1 MIQII
6 GDIDAAAFAKFDEEL
21 TPLEREFGGQRNA
34 SAAIILNSDGGD
46 ATIGLAFFDRIK
58 ASPLSIIITAYGE
71 VNSAATLVFAAG
83 DKRIMTPNSS
93 LYFHEEAVEDIS
105 GMSLSEANAHLK
117 RLSEVDQQYN
127 RLIASVSKK
136 GVDFWDYLC
145 VNETY
150 LSPQEALEAGICDEI
165 LEY

>member
-6 GDIDAAAFAKFDEEL
+6 GDIDAAAFLKFDAEL
-21 TPLEREFGGQRNA
+21 SELESHKKDA
-34 SAAIILNSDGGD
+34 SVVFVNLNSDGGD

-58 ASPLSIIITAYGE
+58 SSPLEVTITAFGE
-71 VNSAATLVFAAG
+71 VGSAATLVFAAG
-83 DKRIMTPNSS
+83 DKRVMTPNSS
-93 LYFHEEAVEDIS
+93 LFFHEEAVGDIS
-105 GMSLSEANAHLK
+105 GMSLSKAKQHLQ

-136 GVDFWDYLC
+136 GIDYWDYLC

-165 LEY
+165 LTY